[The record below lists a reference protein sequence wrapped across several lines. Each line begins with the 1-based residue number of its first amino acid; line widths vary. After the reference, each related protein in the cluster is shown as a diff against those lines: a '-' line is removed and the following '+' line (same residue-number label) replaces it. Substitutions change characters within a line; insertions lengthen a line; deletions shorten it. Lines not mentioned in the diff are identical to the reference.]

1 SPCRNRRSEAS
12 EDVISARRSDGSV
25 AVVVTLS
32 RIEPAPTISAIARGW
47 GARSAQEIGDNDW
60 VSQTEE
66 FSRVVYRPM
75 VSVVSGVVVLVLA
88 AFLLF
93 DTIRRGSG
101 ADAGRLGAGR
111 VLGSLIVYVAS
122 IRPAVVAE
130 PRRLV
135 VKNPLRDIAVPWASI
150 RDLQL
155 LYQLDVFAAEETYP
169 AGAVPVTARSRSAA
183 LLRQRERADV
193 AAKMGPSAGEYAVKT
208 SHQPFPRQTFDEPRL
223 MLTQRRR
230 NSSADDRVEVSW
242 SWPYVAA
249 IAASTIAFV
258 VALLIR

>member
-1 SPCRNRRSEAS
+1 M
-12 EDVISARRSDGSV
+12 
-25 AVVVTLS
+25 
-32 RIEPAPTISAIARGW
+32 
-47 GARSAQEIGDNDW
+47 ARSAQEIGDNDW

-101 ADAGRLGAGR
+101 ADAWALGAGL

-155 LYQLDVFAAEETYP
+155 RYQLDVLTAEETHH
-169 AGAVPVTARSRSAA
+169 AWAVPVTARSRSAA

-208 SHQPFPRQTFDEPRL
+208 SHQPFARQVFDELSL

-242 SWPYVAA
+242 SWPYIAA